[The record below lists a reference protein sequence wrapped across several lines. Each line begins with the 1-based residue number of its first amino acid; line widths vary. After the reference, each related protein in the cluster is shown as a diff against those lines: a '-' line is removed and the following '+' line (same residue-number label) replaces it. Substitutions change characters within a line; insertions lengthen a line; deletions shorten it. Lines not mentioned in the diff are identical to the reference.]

1 MKPPSQLKEELEEL
15 KFRLKHNS
23 EQWITK
29 YPDYKM
35 GLNAHIFFRAQNGLF
50 KTYQD
55 LLLFQ
60 AKMSGNVETL
70 NYYLETKDTK
80 IKGIK
85 NEYDN
90 NQLKLE
96 SNISKNIASKP
107 FKIDKYDETYENLIY
122 LSYYIIGG
130 MTLSFFIYKQI
141 KE

>member
-1 MKPPSQLKEELEEL
+1 M
-15 KFRLKHNS
+15 
-23 EQWITK
+23 
-29 YPDYKM
+29 
-35 GLNAHIFFRAQNGLF
+35 
-50 KTYQD
+50 
-55 LLLFQ
+55 
-60 AKMSGNVETL
+60 

-85 NEYDN
+85 HEYDN
-90 NQLKLE
+90 NHINLE
-96 SNISKNIASKP
+96 NRISKNVASKP